1 MIIDGVSR
9 NLFIRKRF
17 MCGLILSSGVL
28 RNMVDEKMAQAL
40 SVLQQIAEDNG
51 VPRNIRRSATDA
63 MKILQGKQYTNAVK
77 ASNAISILEECS
89 QDPNMPLFART
100 AIWKATSILEQIKD

>member
-1 MIIDGVSR
+1 
-9 NLFIRKRF
+9 
-17 MCGLILSSGVL
+17 MCGLILFRGVL
-28 RNMVDEKMAQAL
+28 RIMVDEKMTQAL

-63 MKILQGKQYTNAVK
+63 MKVLQGKQYSNAVK

-100 AIWKATSILEQIKD
+100 AIWKATSMLEQIKD